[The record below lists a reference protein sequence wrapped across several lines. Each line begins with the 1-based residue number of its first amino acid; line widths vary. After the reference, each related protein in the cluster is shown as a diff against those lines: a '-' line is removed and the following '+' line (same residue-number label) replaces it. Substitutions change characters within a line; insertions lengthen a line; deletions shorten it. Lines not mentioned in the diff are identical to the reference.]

1 VALAILV
8 LPVIVRAT
16 EEIVRLVPSD
26 LSEASLALGIPRWK
40 TILRVVVPTALGG
53 IVTGVILAM
62 ARAAGETAPLL
73 FAIGSS
79 NFLNT
84 NPLDGPMAALPVII
98 YQQSSYGGE
107 VLQNAWG
114 GALLLFLVVV
124 VLNLMARFLFKGR
137 SAR

>member
-1 VALAILV
+1 
-8 LPVIVRAT
+8 
-16 EEIVRLVPSD
+16 
-26 LSEASLALGIPRWK
+26 
-40 TILRVVVPTALGG
+40 VVVPTALGG

-124 VLNLMARFLFKGR
+124 VLNLMARLLFKGR